1 MYESRMQLGHVGPE
15 HSGRLV
21 MECFPFPPNYAS
33 PPLQGPLCEMS
44 VNEKT
49 VRGCIGSSGN
59 VRVYVWIRSISLV
72 MEYGETCIPG
82 RMDDLHKSLTVAL
95 REALV

>member
-1 MYESRMQLGHVGPE
+1 
-15 HSGRLV
+15 

-33 PPLQGPLCEMS
+33 LPCISKGPLCEMS

-49 VRGCIGSSGN
+49 VRGFIGSSGN
-59 VRVYVWIRSISLV
+59 VRVYVCIRYRSLV